1 MVEEF
6 VLFTTTLLSHISAV
20 YMGGVPLAEHDTS
33 IPGLTTGPTAG
44 SILGG
49 TSTIML

>member
-1 MVEEF
+1 MVAEF

-33 IPGLTTGPTAG
+33 LPGLMGPTAG

-49 TSTIML
+49 TSTIMF

>member
-1 MVEEF
+1 MLVVFSSTVEPR
-6 VLFTTTLLSHISAV
+6 ISAV

-33 IPGLTTGPTAG
+33 LPGVTGSTAE

-49 TSTIML
+49 TSTIMV